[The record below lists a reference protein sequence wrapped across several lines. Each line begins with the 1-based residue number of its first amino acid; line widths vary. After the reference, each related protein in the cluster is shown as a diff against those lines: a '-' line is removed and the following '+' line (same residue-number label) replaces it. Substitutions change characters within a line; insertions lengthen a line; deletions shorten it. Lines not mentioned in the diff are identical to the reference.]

1 MGDLLVYIKQY
12 LRYGTTFKV
21 RFGRKLVGNLLTRHS
36 ADQSA
41 IYLFTPVAT
50 VVTGKLY

>member
-1 MGDLLVYIKQY
+1 MGDRLVCIKQY

-21 RFGRKLVGNLLTRHS
+21 RFGRKLVGNLSTRQS

-41 IYLFTPVAT
+41 NIFTPVAT